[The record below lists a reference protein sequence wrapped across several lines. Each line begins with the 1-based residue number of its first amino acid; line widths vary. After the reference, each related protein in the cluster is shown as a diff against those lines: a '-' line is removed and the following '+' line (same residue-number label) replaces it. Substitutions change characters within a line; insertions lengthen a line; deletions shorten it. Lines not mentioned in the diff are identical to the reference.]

1 MSDFFIAL
9 QKFVNEKDIIPLYYE
24 EASKNA
30 SFPYGVI
37 KDPKETD
44 LRFGKLV
51 YYDIYIC
58 TADDFIGEKL
68 EEKVQELI
76 NILDRKI
83 FSEERAV
90 TYFESQNPVQDVE
103 FELIKKQVTFSV
115 RIF

>member
-1 MSDFFIAL
+1 MPDFFIAL

-24 EASKNA
+24 EASKYS

-76 NILDRKI
+76 KTLDGMI
-83 FSEERAV
+83 FPEEKAV
-90 TYFESQNPVQDVE
+90 TYFESQNPVQYVE